1 MDDFAGIFQV
11 FSLSFSGVFQVFSC
25 IIADLSLH
33 IPPLQLPLGAALK
46 GRRKEGVI
54 VLLPDKSRRI
64 AVVLS

>member
-1 MDDFAGIFQV
+1 
-11 FSLSFSGVFQVFSC
+11 VFSC